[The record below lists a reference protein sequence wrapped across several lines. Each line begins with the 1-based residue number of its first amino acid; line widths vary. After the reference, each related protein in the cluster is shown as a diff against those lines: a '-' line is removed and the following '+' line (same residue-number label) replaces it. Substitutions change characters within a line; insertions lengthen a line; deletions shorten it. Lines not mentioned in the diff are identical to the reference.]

1 MRKINNQIEYRMK
14 KVTMIAAMAFTMNTY
29 AQEISLGVSTGNA
42 NEIHGMIKITDVYVG
57 VGVIANTTNGF
68 KSDVY
73 KSRINNEGDNMSFSA
88 FSTGYSIFAMHQ
100 VTKFISIG
108 GEIGVQNIETTN
120 MTATETGVDIKKES
134 TKRKSFAGVRFTANI
149 SEHLYVTGL
158 FNSISKATLGIGV
171 RFNLRGRSKSN

>member
-1 MRKINNQIEYRMK
+1 
-14 KVTMIAAMAFTMNTY
+14 
-29 AQEISLGVSTGNA
+29 
-42 NEIHGMIKITDVYVG
+42 
-57 VGVIANTTNGF
+57 
-68 KSDVY
+68 
-73 KSRINNEGDNMSFSA
+73 
-88 FSTGYSIFAMHQ
+88 
-100 VTKFISIG
+100 
-108 GEIGVQNIETTN
+108 